1 MEHILQQLTVSQKRS
16 IIKAN
21 DALNEL
27 FKQTNKNL
35 SKAKLEEI
43 DNFISEL
50 NEEEKKIILEM
61 SAAELGVDEKSK
73 MKKKTKK
80 DESQEESQTG
90 ENIPA
95 ENLNQLTD
103 LNNEMVATETEET
116 EVPAALTESAESEKV
131 EREIPEEIIKKMFR
145 DLYPTNMHK
154 TKYVNENPSL
164 KMAALTKGLLSK
176 NTKKEDID
184 EFLVKQVPK
193 NPKMMKQLGV
203 DWLENKKSLKI
214 DTEKLMSPTVE
225 SIRELTK
232 DINVDDIETYSYL
245 VQSEISDSIF
255 LVIDNMRAEDKKTEL
270 ENNTVDS
277 AKVSEY
283 ENKIKDLEKK
293 LAESDAKHRDEV
305 NSIRQNYETEKD
317 KQKTKNEQRLET
329 LKSKY
334 EEEKAQL
341 VKIQG
346 DSDRRF
352 SDERKTYTEQIENL
366 SKDNKRYLER
376 INAIGTD
383 LVTQNK
389 QHKDAS
395 KSLLRVQNRI
405 DELQVENKE
414 LTTKN
419 DEFKVNYEAAIEE
432 LSRLRKQDILL
443 QNQLQQLTF
452 KIQGLEKTK
461 IAFLLSS
468 MEIQSAIKELNAL
481 DETKERITQLLNIDT
496 RFEIEEEGE
505 LLTLDDLWVK
515 LMDQESDIIADYLSL
530 GTEEVTDPEVLKVKI
545 DSLLDLEQN
554 IKAREV
560 LVKILYEKG
569 YKAYK
574 SLSN

>member
-50 NEEEKKIILEM
+50 NEQEKKIILEM
-61 SAAELGVDEKSK
+61 SATELGVDEKSK

-116 EVPAALTESAESEKV
+116 EVPASLTESAEPEKV

-164 KMAALTKGLLSK
+164 KMAALTKGILSK

-214 DTEKLMSPTVE
+214 DSEKLMSPTVD
-225 SIRELTK
+225 SVRELTK

-245 VQSEISDSIF
+245 VQGEISDSIF
-255 LVIDNMRAEDKKTEL
+255 SVIDNMRSEDKKTEL

-283 ENKIKDLEKK
+283 ENKIKDLEKR
-293 LAESDAKHRDEV
+293 LAESDSKHRDEV
-305 NSIRQNYETEKD
+305 NNIRQNYETEKE

-334 EEEKAQL
+334 EEEKVQL

-530 GTEEVTDPEVLKVKI
+530 GTEEVTDPEVLKEKI